1 MAGLLNFMNAG
12 NGVGGQGL
20 DRRLTP
26 LRTHF
31 VQRLH
36 RLIELKAM
44 LRLDTD
50 QRRLV
55 NHALYSTY
63 WDCVN
68 VGARAE
74 ASTILGLPHQVTMT
88 AGAPRR
94 ERGGGRD
101 DSQDTGPA

>member
-1 MAGLLNFMNAG
+1 MAGFWGSKNAA
-12 NGVGGQGL
+12 NGVGERGL

-26 LRTHF
+26 LRAHF

-44 LRLDTD
+44 SHLDTD

-63 WDCVN
+63 WDCVTL
-68 VGARAE
+68 GARAE
-74 ASTILGLPHQVTMT
+74 ASTILGLPHQVTMMS
-88 AGAPRR
+88 GAPRR
-94 ERGGGRD
+94 
-101 DSQDTGPA
+101 A